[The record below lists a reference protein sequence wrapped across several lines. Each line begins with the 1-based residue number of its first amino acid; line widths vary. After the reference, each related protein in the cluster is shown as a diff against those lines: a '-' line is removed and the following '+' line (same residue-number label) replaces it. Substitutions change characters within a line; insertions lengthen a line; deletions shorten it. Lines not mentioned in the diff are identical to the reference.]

1 MKKNKKT
8 NGLALFFTLAILEMV
23 VVGSFYGFRIY
34 QIASTSKALKKS
46 SRILKEKTA
55 EAEVA
60 SLLEKQEQEKSTEI
74 KKLKSE
80 IFSDSTLFTFLK
92 NLDKTAKAYNLGV
105 QSISFGETKNLT
117 NTKPPVKELS
127 LNIEMSGQNYDS
139 LINFLSYLEN
149 KGYTIKPNSVSFNG
163 SFSNNSGSMQAK
175 ANRSIKKQI
184 SMTFTIYVQTNSE
197 THWYYG
203 GE

>member
-1 MKKNKKT
+1 MKENKKT
-8 NGLALFFTLAILEMV
+8 KGLALFFTLAILEMV
-23 VVGSFYGFRIY
+23 IVGSFYGFRIY

-60 SLLEKQEQEKSTEI
+60 NLLEKQEQEKSTEI

-80 IFSDSTLFTFLK
+80 IFSDNTLFTFLK

-105 QSISFGETKNLT
+105 QSLSFGEIKNLT

-127 LNIEMSGQNYDS
+127 INIEMSGQNYDS

-163 SFSNNSGSMQAK
+163 SFSNNSGGMQSK

-184 SMTFTIYVQTNSE
+184 SMTLTIYVQTNSE

>member
-1 MKKNKKT
+1 MKENKKT
-8 NGLALFFTLAILEMV
+8 KGLALFFTLAILEMV
-23 VVGSFYGFRIY
+23 IVGSFYGFRIY

-60 SLLEKQEQEKSTEI
+60 SLLEKQEQEKITEI
-74 KKLKSE
+74 KKLESE
-80 IFSDSTLFTFLK
+80 IFSDNTLFAFLK

-105 QSISFGETKNLT
+105 QSISFGEIKNLT

-127 LNIEMSGQNYDS
+127 INIEMSGQNYDS

-163 SFSNNSGSMQAK
+163 SFSNNPGGMQSK

-184 SMTFTIYVQTNSE
+184 SITFTIYVQTNSE
-197 THWYYG
+197 TRWYYG